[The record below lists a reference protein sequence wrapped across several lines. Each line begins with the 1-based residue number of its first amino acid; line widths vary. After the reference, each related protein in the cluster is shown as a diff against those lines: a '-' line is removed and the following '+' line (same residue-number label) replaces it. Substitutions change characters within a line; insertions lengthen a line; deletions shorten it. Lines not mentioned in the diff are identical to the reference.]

1 MKKTKINLW
10 KLAFALAVSTGISAN
25 AGLVRVNDGSI
36 YQEDWRK
43 ERDQFRADLNR
54 RIEKNKKD
62 IQALKEDA
70 KNKKEESRKKYNES
84 VADLEKRNERLRKKL
99 EDYKDDS
106 KDSWQS
112 FKREFN
118 HDMDELGNSIN
129 DLFKDNKK

>member
-62 IQALKEDA
+62 IQALKEYA
-70 KNKKEESRKKYNES
+70 QNES